1 MVSAPLPLGI
11 GLEPAGMLAEL
22 AAAPGSPGAMAV
34 LTATDPAHLT
44 FLERLDLVRAWE
56 RQLAWVAAG
65 QLAAIGALEDPEPGE
80 GADPLPE
87 FVPDWCREEIAT
99 ALHVTG
105 TTAQNRLD
113 LARELRTRLASTST
127 ALRAGQLTERK
138 AELIA
143 RAVRDL
149 DDAVAAA
156 VEAAVLPDAPGFTPP
171 ELQRVLA
178 RIVLEVDP
186 DGAADRAAEAV
197 RRRRVTDVYPQ
208 PDGMGGLWA
217 ELPAADAATV
227 LAGLDADADRIKQSL
242 RDEGVDPSD
251 MPDLQARRADAL
263 LAWAQRALNEP
274 GSPTVQGRRPH
285 VQVTVPIGT
294 LLGLDDAPGE
304 LAGYGPID
312 ADTSRRL
319 AADGIWRRLL
329 TDPDSGALLDYGR
342 TTYHPPADLREH
354 LIARDPRCTFP
365 GCGRAARRCHLDHI
379 HEWRHGGRTCAA
391 NLHPLCLRHHTCKS
405 TSTWTVSR
413 GADDALTWTSPTGRT
428 IRVPPPRL
436 HPIRH
441 PKPDH
446 RGRAPCRDTSDPP
459 PAPESGPSPPPVDD
473 PPPF

>member
-1 MVSAPLPLGI
+1 
-11 GLEPAGMLAEL
+11 
-22 AAAPGSPGAMAV
+22 AMAV

-56 RQLAWVAAG
+56 RQLAWAAAG

-127 ALRAGQLTERK
+127 ALRDGQLTERK

-171 ELQRVLA
+171 ELQRALA

-227 LAGLDADADRIKQSL
+227 LAGLDADADRIRQSL
-242 RDEGVDPSD
+242 RDEGVDSSD

-285 VQVTVPIGT
+285 VQVTRCRSARCSASTTHPVSWPATDPSTPTRAAAWLPTASGAGCSPT
-294 LLGLDDAPGE
+294 PTAAPCSTTAGRPTTRRQTFESTSSLATPGARSPAAGEPHDAVTSTTSTSGATAAGPVRPTCTRCAYATTPARAPAPG
-304 LAGYGPID
+304 P
-312 ADTSRRL
+312 
-319 AADGIWRRLL
+319 
-329 TDPDSGALLDYGR
+329 
-342 TTYHPPADLREH
+342 
-354 LIARDPRCTFP
+354 C
-365 GCGRAARRCHLDHI
+365 RAATTTR
-379 HEWRHGGRTCAA
+379 
-391 NLHPLCLRHHTCKS
+391 
-405 TSTWTVSR
+405 
-413 GADDALTWTSPTGRT
+413 
-428 IRVPPPRL
+428 
-436 HPIRH
+436 
-441 PKPDH
+441 
-446 RGRAPCRDTSDPP
+446 
-459 PAPESGPSPPPVDD
+459 
-473 PPPF
+473 